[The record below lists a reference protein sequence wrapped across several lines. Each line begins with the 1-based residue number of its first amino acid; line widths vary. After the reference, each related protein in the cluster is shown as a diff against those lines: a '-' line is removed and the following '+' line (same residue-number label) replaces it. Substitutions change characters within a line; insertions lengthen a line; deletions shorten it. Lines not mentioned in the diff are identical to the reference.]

1 MPGVE
6 SLTTRGI
13 CPLPVHAF
21 MNSPSPRLL
30 VFALVFAG
38 GFASLGAEL
47 AASRL
52 LDPWFGNS
60 VLVWAVLIGLILFYL
75 AIGSWWG
82 GRLADRNP
90 APARFYTLAAV
101 AGALLGLVPLVAQ
114 PVLRLAADVF
124 LTYDLVALTVSFS
137 ASLVLFGAPV
147 ILMGCLSPFA
157 VRLLVRNVEES
168 GRTTGRVT
176 ALATTGSILGVF
188 VPVLVL
194 IPKLGTRRTFIAL
207 GLLLLGLAVA
217 ALVQARERRAVLFA
231 ILWVGLLALFLMPP
245 GRIRAD
251 AATLYEGESAYNYI
265 QVVRNGPEVVLKLN
279 EGAGVHS
286 VYRPGMTL
294 ADGIWDYFLVAP
306 FFAPG
311 RVRPNDVHSLL
322 LIGLAA
328 GTVPKLYTAAYGP
341 IRIDGVELDP
351 DVIEI
356 GRRYFAMTEPNLRT
370 IASDGRAFLR
380 RASGP
385 YDVIAVDAYRPP
397 YIPFHLATVEFFQ
410 EAQSLLSPNGVVAV
424 NVARTSGDYSLVDAV
439 AASMEAVFPSVF
451 IIDEPDQGFDLGNS
465 LVIGTARPGKLDNY
479 AANTNAL
486 SNPLL
491 AEVARRSQ
499 GHVRIPSGRG
509 PVLTDDRA
517 PIEQIVHGIVLRYMW
532 GSAQAP

>member
-6 SLTTRGI
+6 SLTTLCLR
-13 CPLPVHAF
+13 PRLPDAL
-21 MNSPSPRLL
+21 MNSPSSRLL
-30 VFALVFAG
+30 VFSLVFAG

-60 VLVWAVLIGLILFYL
+60 VLVWAVLIGIILCYL
-75 AIGSWWG
+75 ALGSWLG

-90 APARFYTLAAV
+90 VSVRFYTLAAV

-124 LTYDLVALTVSFS
+124 LTFDLVALAVSF
-137 ASLVLFGAPV
+137 AVSLLLLGAPI
-147 ILMGCLSPFA
+147 ILLGCLSPFA
-157 VRLLVRNVEES
+157 VRLLVRHVEES
-168 GRTTGRVT
+168 GSTTGRVT
-176 ALATTGSILGVF
+176 ALATIGSVLGVF
-188 VPVLVL
+188 VTVLVF
-194 IPKLGTRRTFIAL
+194 IPNLGTRRTFLTL
-207 GLLLLGLAVA
+207 GLVVLGLAVA
-217 ALVQARERRAVLFA
+217 ALAQTRERRAGVFA
-231 ILWVGLLALFLMPP
+231 LIWMALLALLLLPP
-245 GRIRAD
+245 GRIRSD
-251 AATLYEGESAYNYI
+251 ANTLYERESAYNYI

-306 FFAPG
+306 YFAPG
-311 RVRPNDVHSLL
+311 RVRPDDIHSLL

-351 DVIEI
+351 AVIET
-356 GRRYFAMTEPNLRT
+356 GRRYFAMTEPNLRA

-380 RASGP
+380 HASGP

-410 EAQSLLSPNGVVAV
+410 EARSHLSPNGVVAV
-424 NVARTSGDYSLVDAV
+424 NVARTSTDYSLVDAV
-439 AASMEAVFPSVF
+439 AGSMEAVFPSVF

-465 LVIGTARPGKLDNY
+465 LVIGTARPATLDAY
-479 AANTNAL
+479 TANTGTL

-499 GHVRIPSGRG
+499 GHIRVAPSRG
-509 PVLTDDRA
+509 LVLTDDRA
-517 PIEQIVHGIVLRYMW
+517 PIEQIVHGIVLRYLW
-532 GSAQAP
+532 GSAGTP

>member
-1 MPGVE
+1 
-6 SLTTRGI
+6 
-13 CPLPVHAF
+13 
-21 MNSPSPRLL
+21 MNSPSSRLL
-30 VFALVFAG
+30 VFALCFAG

-60 VLVWAVLIGLILFYL
+60 VLVWAVLIGLILCYL
-75 AIGSWWG
+75 AIGSWLG

-124 LTYDLVALTVSFS
+124 LTYDLVALTVSFA
-137 ASLVLFGAPV
+137 ASLLLLGAPV
-147 ILMGCLSPFA
+147 ILMGCLGPFA

-176 ALATTGSILGVF
+176 ALATTGSVLGVF

-194 IPKLGTRRTFIAL
+194 IPNLGTRRTFLAL
-207 GLLLLGLAVA
+207 GLVLLGLAVV
-217 ALVQARERRAVLFA
+217 ALAQAGERLALRRAGLFA
-231 ILWVGLLALFLMPP
+231 IIWVGLLALFLMPP

-251 AATLYEGESAYNYI
+251 ATTLYEGESAYNYI

-311 RVRPNDVHSLL
+311 RVRPDDVHSLL

-328 GTVPKLYTAAYGP
+328 GTVSKLYTAAYGP

-351 DVIEI
+351 AVIEI

-380 RASGP
+380 HASGP

-397 YIPFHLATVEFFQ
+397 YIPFHLTTVEFFQ
-410 EAQSLLSPNGVVAV
+410 EARSLLSPNGVVAV
-424 NVARTSGDYSLVDAV
+424 NVARTSADYSLVDAV
-439 AASMEAVFPSVF
+439 AGSMEAVFPSVF
-451 IIDEPDQGFDLGNS
+451 IIDEPNQGFDLGNS
-465 LVIGTARPGKLDNY
+465 LVIGTARPTNLGDY
-479 AANTNAL
+479 AANTSAL
-486 SNPLL
+486 SDPLL
-491 AEVARRSQ
+491 VEVARRSQ
-499 GHVRIPSGRG
+499 GHVRVAPGFALEGSSPKGHG

-517 PIEQIVHGIVLRYMW
+517 PIEQIVHGIVLRYLW
-532 GSAQAP
+532 GSARAP